1 MMRAFRA
8 LRGLWPRLI
17 HRHRVTSLTVIG
29 LPVALVLV
37 MVGTAGCE
45 TRPSLSVGSRGSYVT
60 TLQQRLLAL
69 HYDLGSASGVFES
82 QTLHAVVAFQKVN
95 GLGRDGVVGPATWAK
110 LDRPYVP
117 RPHVPMTLSALEVD
131 LTRQVVYLTY
141 LGTVTRIIDA
151 SSGNGQLYWSGG
163 WQRAVTPVG
172 NFHVYSTYNGWQN
185 GLLGAL
191 YRPAYFI
198 GGFAVHGSP
207 SVPPAPAS
215 HGCVRVTVPSMDR
228 LWPFIWYGMSVSL
241 YY

>member
-1 MMRAFRA
+1 MMRTFRA
-8 LRGLWPRLI
+8 LRELCRRLI
-17 HRHRVTSLTVIG
+17 QRHRMRFLTAIG

-37 MVGTAGCE
+37 MAGTAGCE
-45 TRPSLSVGSRGSYVT
+45 TRPNLSVGARGSYVT
-60 TLQQRLLAL
+60 TLQQRLIAL

-82 QTLHAVVAFQKVN
+82 QTQHAVVAFQKVN

-110 LDRPYVP
+110 LDRPDVP
-117 RPHVPMTLSALEVD
+117 RPRLPMTLSTLEVD

-141 LGTVTRIIDA
+141 LGTVTSIIDA
-151 SSGNGQLYWSGG
+151 SSGSGQLYWSGG
-163 WQRAVTPVG
+163 WQQAITPVG
-172 NFHVYSTYNGWQN
+172 NFHVYSTFNGWQY
-185 GLLGAL
+185 GSLGPL

-198 GGFAVHGSP
+198 AGFAVHGSP

-228 LWPFIWYGMSVSL
+228 LWPFIWYGMPVSL

>member
-1 MMRAFRA
+1 MRSALRA
-8 LRGLWPRLI
+8 LLGLWHRWIPR
-17 HRHRVTSLTVIG
+17 HGVRSLTAIG
-29 LPVALVLV
+29 LPVALILV
-37 MVGTAGCE
+37 MAATAGCE
-45 TRPSLSVGSRGSYVT
+45 TRPTLSIGARGSYVT
-60 TLQQRLLAL
+60 TLQHRLLAL

-82 QTLHAVVAFQKVN
+82 QTQHAVVAFQKVN
-95 GLGRDGVVGPATWAK
+95 GLARDGVVGPATWAK

-117 RPHVPMTLSALEVD
+117 RPRAPMTLSALEVD

-151 SSGNGQLYWSGG
+151 SSGSGQLYWSSG
-163 WQRAVTPVG
+163 WQRAITPVG
-172 NFHVYSTYNGWQN
+172 SFHVYSTYNGWQY
-185 GLLGAL
+185 GSLGAL
-191 YRPAYFI
+191 YRPAYFV